1 MFIRSFD
8 KRILTK
14 SIADLKI
21 RDTIPNHSSP
31 PFFSTAKIARDEGF
45 GHWKT
50 LTGK

>member
-21 RDTIPNHSSP
+21 RDITLFRAILLHPSFLP
-31 PFFSTAKIARDEGF
+31 PKSRGMKVLAI
-45 GHWKT
+45 
-50 LTGK
+50 GKR